1 MPTDKTNP
9 DSAVA
14 PSASGSSVPSVS
26 SVVNKKSGVRHFFSR
41 LRSYFIYDPFIWSYT
56 IVLGILS
63 LLSSVFDR
71 RGRIQHKFARLWS
84 WLILKTIG
92 APVTVSGLERIDTT
106 QPHLYVANHISA
118 LDIPVL
124 YVHLDFPFRIIAK
137 SSIFHYPFVGWHL
150 RRSGQIE
157 VDKDNV
163 RLAKRGL
170 SQAVETLRA
179 GMPLVVFPEGGRSP
193 DGHLKPFLGGA
204 FYAAIRAGVDVVPMA
219 LVGTYELL
227 PMDTYHIQPRPILLL
242 VGEPISTAGLGP
254 RDMDALATRTQKAIA
269 DLYDSR
275 SSLPDPRGKN

>member
-1 MPTDKTNP
+1 MVK
-9 DSAVA
+9 
-14 PSASGSSVPSVS
+14 
-26 SVVNKKSGVRHFFSR
+26 KKSSTRHFLSR
-41 LRSYFIYDPFIWSYT
+41 LRSYFVYDPLIWSYT

-63 LLSSVFDR
+63 LISSLFDR

-92 APVTVSGLERIDTT
+92 APVTVVGLERVDTAR
-106 QPHLYVANHISA
+106 PHLYVSNHISA

-124 YVHLDFPFRIIAK
+124 YVHLRFPFRIIAK
-137 SSIFHYPFVGWHL
+137 SAIFHYPFVGWHL

-193 DGHLKPFLGGA
+193 DGHLLPFLGGA
-204 FYAAIRAGVDVVPMA
+204 FYAAIRAGVDVVPLA
-219 LVGTYELL
+219 LVGTFEML

-242 VGEPISTAGLGP
+242 AGEPIPTQGLRPG
-254 RDMDALATRTQKAIA
+254 DMDALAARVQQAVA
-269 DLYDSR
+269 ALYYSHCD
-275 SSLPDPRGKN
+275 LPDPRAKT